1 MKINVLVMSLILSGG
16 AFPVFAEQPMAG
28 MQMQQGAEQASHH
41 GTGKVVAVDKA
52 NLTVKLAHEA
62 IKSLGWPG
70 MTMDFKVANAAIL
83 EGLKSG
89 DAVTFDLGKNDK
101 TGKWQITRI
110 TQQGAK
116 SSMPR

>member
-1 MKINVLVMSLILSGG
+1 MKMNVLVMSLMFCGG
-16 AFPVFAEQPMAG
+16 VLPAFAEQPMAG

-41 GTGKVVAVDKA
+41 GIGKVVAVDKA
-52 NLTVKLAHEA
+52 NLTVKLAHEE

-70 MTMDFKVANAAIL
+70 MTMDFKVAKATIL
-83 EGLKSG
+83 DGLKVG

-110 TQQGAK
+110 APQGH
-116 SSMPR
+116 